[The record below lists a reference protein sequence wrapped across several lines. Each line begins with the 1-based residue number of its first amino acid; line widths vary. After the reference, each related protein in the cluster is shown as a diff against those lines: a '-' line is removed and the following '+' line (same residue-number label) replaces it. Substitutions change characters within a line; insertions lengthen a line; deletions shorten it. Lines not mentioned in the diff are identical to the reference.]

1 MSEELRQLGINE
13 NLLTCRE
20 DISFYAHLKRR
31 KQTKPPQLCAHVGF
45 SHTHT
50 HTQEIDLFGVI
61 KTLWLSPNLHI
72 EFDLPLRAALIF
84 PLSHMVQCAA
94 SDTQ

>member
-1 MSEELRQLGINE
+1 MHISSEGNKQS
-13 NLLTCRE
+13 LL
-20 DISFYAHLKRR
+20 SFVPMWAFL
-31 KQTKPPQLCAHVGF
+31 T
-45 SHTHT
+45 HTHT
-50 HTQEIDLFGVI
+50 HEIDLFGVI